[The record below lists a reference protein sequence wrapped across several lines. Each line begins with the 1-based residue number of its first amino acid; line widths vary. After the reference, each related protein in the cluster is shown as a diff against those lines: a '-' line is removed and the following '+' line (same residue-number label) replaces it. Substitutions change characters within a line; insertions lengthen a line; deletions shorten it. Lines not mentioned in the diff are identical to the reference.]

1 MPSPSSRSTPRF
13 PAAASSAISPV
24 RYSTSPAR
32 GLSARARLN
41 ASGDNETGF
50 LDPLRE
56 IVRTGKVP
64 AQALLDRYNGDW
76 QGNVCKIYEETR
88 F

>member
-1 MPSPSSRSTPRF
+1 VIDI
-13 PAAASSAISPV
+13 AH
-24 RYSTSPAR
+24 R
-32 GLSARARLN
+32 GLAARARTN
-41 ASGDNETGF
+41 AAGDDETGF

-64 AQALLDRYNGDW
+64 AELLLERYHGAWGGD
-76 QGNVCKIYEETR
+76 VAKVYDEAS

>member
-1 MPSPSSRSTPRF
+1 VLGIS
-13 PAAASSAISPV
+13 AAGLAARK
-24 RYSTSPAR
+24 RY
-32 GLSARARLN
+32 N
-41 ASGDNETGF
+41 ASGDDETGF

-64 AQALLDRYNGDW
+64 AQILLDRYNGDW
-76 QGNVCKIYEETR
+76 AGDISRVYDEAK